1 MPGSMFII
9 KGVCMNKY
17 FDIKDK
23 VYDITEKYPEL
34 IEVLA
39 NAGFENL
46 RNDMMRK
53 SMGKLLSLEMALKS
67 KNINVEVFEKQLV
80 EAIERK
86 TIMTDNNGIIRNMD
100 ENAKTSIKGILPSP
114 VRMQFIEKFEQ
125 FVESQDYEINYNLN
139 AASMGMEAIEE
150 EIRNAKTGDDLSDIY
165 MSAGFNL
172 FFDKNMMGRFRE
184 SGVFV
189 DYRQGKLNKSL
200 DNERI
205 SLKDP
210 KGEYSIIGI
219 VPAIFIVTTDV
230 LGERAMPTSWKDLF
244 QPAFEH
250 SIALPTA
257 DLDMFNAIMLGIY
270 SNYGKEAVEALGRGL
285 LKSMHPAQMVKTGAR
300 KDMATPVISIMPYFF
315 SKTIKEN
322 SNLTV
327 VWPKD
332 GAIISPVFLLT
343 KKQNYEN
350 SKKLID
356 FLFSKEVADVLGAEG
371 MFPQTNPE
379 YDNKLDDNKTF
390 LWAGWDFI
398 HSNDIGEILRNTEK
412 WFYNQA
418 E

>member
-1 MPGSMFII
+1 MPGSIFII

-80 EAIERK
+80 EVIERK

-100 ENAKTSIKGILPSP
+100 ENAKTSIKGILPCP

-219 VPAIFIVTTDV
+219 VPAIFIVNTDV
-230 LGERAMPTSWKDLF
+230 LGEREMPTSWKDLF
-244 QPAFEH
+244 KPEFEN

-257 DLDMFNAIMLGIY
+257 DLDMFNAIMLGI
-270 SNYGKEAVEALGRGL
+270 
-285 LKSMHPAQMVKTGAR
+285 
-300 KDMATPVISIMPYFF
+300 
-315 SKTIKEN
+315 
-322 SNLTV
+322 
-327 VWPKD
+327 
-332 GAIISPVFLLT
+332 
-343 KKQNYEN
+343 
-350 SKKLID
+350 
-356 FLFSKEVADVLGAEG
+356 
-371 MFPQTNPE
+371 
-379 YDNKLDDNKTF
+379 
-390 LWAGWDFI
+390 
-398 HSNDIGEILRNTEK
+398 
-412 WFYNQA
+412 
-418 E
+418 